1 MGIAEVVRAARSP
14 CQNAYVE
21 RVIGSIRRECVDH
34 VVIFNERHLRR
45 VLSTYI
51 DYYNQTRTH
60 LSLDNIARNRTRS
73 CHSGSEESSPS
84 HKSVA
89 CITVT
94 NVSPPDSSLI
104 FACQLLHGCLYASS
118 AGRSIRACSISR
130 TAH

>member
-1 MGIAEVVRAARSP
+1 MGIAEIVSAPRSP
-14 CQNAYVE
+14 WENAYVE
-21 RVIGSIRRECVDH
+21 RVIGSIRRECLDH
-34 VVIFNERHLRR
+34 VVIFNERQLRR

-60 LSLDNIARNRTRS
+60 LSLDKIARNRTRS

-84 HKSVA
+84 HKSMA

-104 FACQLLHGCLYASS
+104 FAYQWLDGSHYASS
-118 AGRSIRACSISR
+118 DDRSTRACSISR
-130 TAH
+130 TH